1 MEPVSS
7 VSQELMCKAKA
18 LDFLK
23 EREDCNNYYLL
34 IWAYNYAG
42 FTLNHF
48 TGNFE
53 LVCWTRRTY
62 SSGVKDYDSVFIIEN
77 SDISHK
83 IINKIKTL
91 WTNVKTE
98 DENENDTIAALILG
112 IRRLEDA
119 NYINFQ
125 PNYLA
130 IHEALV
136 SPQHYDIETK
146 RAQRASLLEIQPC
159 HGLAIN
165 IKNVNVNPTSCNTLT
180 EITDICY
187 LLDTQN
193 YVNEP
198 EGPFKYK

>member
-7 VSQELMCKAKA
+7 VSQELICKAKA
-18 LDFLK
+18 AEFLN
-23 EREDCNNYYLL
+23 EREHCNN
-34 IWAYNYAG
+34 NYAYYWACNYVG
-42 FTLNHF
+42 FALNTNTDKLEF
-48 TGNFE
+48 M
-53 LVCWTRRTY
+53 CWIKSTY
-62 SSGVKDYDSVFIIEN
+62 SPSVTDYRGVMITEN
-77 SDISHK
+77 SDKSHT
-83 IINKIKTL
+83 IINTLKTK
-91 WTNVKTE
+91 WKGVKTE

-136 SPQHYDIETK
+136 SPQHYDIETN
-146 RAQRASLLEIQPC
+146 RSQRASLLEIQPC